1 MTLRASDPD
10 DHSLHRE
17 LTLRDLVFSQIL
29 SVVGSSWVGLA
40 AGLGHAQ
47 TLVWIFSFA
56 TFYFPMAAAVYYL
69 NREMP
74 LEGGIYVWARRA
86 FGDTTGFLV
95 AWNVWLYGL
104 LLIATVLF
112 QLPSELAFMIGP
124 SAAWIPENHML
135 VISAIGTLALLL
147 ALSAF
152 RGLALGKWIHNISGI
167 SVLLAYALLIA
178 APFWAMLHHVPIH
191 YTPLELHLPKRDLVS
206 LALIAQIL
214 FASSGL
220 EYVAIMA
227 GESNAPSRDIGR
239 SILIASPIAV
249 LMFMLGTASVLA
261 FHEFSGVPI
270 NYVAPIPQALR
281 LAFGG
286 SGVGTFLARFAILL
300 LQIRIIGSASFIF
313 TGVTR
318 LPMTAGWDHLIPE
331 WFSRLHPRYRTPTN
345 SIFASAAVIALVTAL
360 ASIGVHASEAFAL
373 LSNTNNTAYGIAYL
387 VMFAIPICGAVFLRK
402 TLPRWLW
409 VVCAIGF
416 LVVLFS
422 VVLSAYPFLDIPS
435 PLSFALKVAGI
446 TGAANIAGYVFYR
459 VRRQEVVA

>member
-1 MTLRASDPD
+1 
-10 DHSLHRE
+10 
-17 LTLRDLVFSQIL
+17 
-29 SVVGSSWVGLA
+29 
-40 AGLGHAQ
+40 
-47 TLVWIFSFA
+47 
-56 TFYFPMAAAVYYL
+56 
-69 NREMP
+69 
-74 LEGGIYVWARRA
+74 
-86 FGDTTGFLV
+86 
-95 AWNVWLYGL
+95 
-104 LLIATVLF
+104 
-112 QLPSELAFMIGP
+112 
-124 SAAWIPENHML
+124 
-135 VISAIGTLALLL
+135 
-147 ALSAF
+147 
-152 RGLALGKWIHNISGI
+152 
-167 SVLLAYALLIA
+167 
-178 APFWAMLHHVPIH
+178 
-191 YTPLELHLPKRDLVS
+191 
-206 LALIAQIL
+206 
-214 FASSGL
+214 
-220 EYVAIMA
+220 MA

-261 FHEFSGVPI
+261 FHELSGIPI
-270 NYVAPIPQALR
+270 NYIAPIPQALR

-286 SGVGTFLARFAILL
+286 SGVGTFVARFAILL

-360 ASIGVHASEAFAL
+360 ASVGVHASEAFAL

-422 VVLSAYPFLDIPS
+422 VVLSAYPFLSIPS

-459 VRRQEVVA
+459 ARRQEVIA